1 MVAHVAVGRAQ
12 ALADREAIP
21 LVMVAAGVVVAAHV
35 EHRDVFKTT
44 ASIHVETGL
53 VGALDRA
60 GVAQGAARGVVEVLV
75 DAADTLVEVEKLR
88 RGDRSRVQRSET
100 ILEANVVE
108 GPQAKS

>member
-1 MVAHVAVGRAQ
+1 RN
-12 ALADREAIP
+12 
-21 LVMVAAGVVVAAHV
+21 
-35 EHRDVFKTT
+35 VFKTA

-88 RGDRSRVQRSET
+88 RGDRSRVQRAET
-100 ILEANVVE
+100 ILDANIVE
-108 GPQAKS
+108 GPQAKSGNSVAPVNVSHPVEHRRPGAALIGHWVIA